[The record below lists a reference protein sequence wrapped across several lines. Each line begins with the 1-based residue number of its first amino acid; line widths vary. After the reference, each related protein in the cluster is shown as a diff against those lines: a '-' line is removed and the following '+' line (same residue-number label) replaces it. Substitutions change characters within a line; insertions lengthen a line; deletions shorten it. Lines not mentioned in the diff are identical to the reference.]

1 MVGWELYMEIRILR
15 AQGHSLRAIA
25 RETGL
30 AVNTVRKYLERPDPP
45 RYGPRRQRPGKR
57 DPFRAYLMERIQ
69 AALPDRLSA
78 TVLHREVKALGYT
91 GQVRWLRQMIAELRP
106 KSPPEPLIRFETPP
120 GKQLQADWAVFR
132 RGRDPLVGFVATLGY
147 SRAGYVQFADNAR
160 LETLLM
166 MLEASFRYFHGV
178 THEVLFDNMKTV
190 VLTRDHYGPGQHR
203 FQPGLWDMARHYGF
217 TPRLCRPYRAK
228 TKGKVERFIRYVRSS
243 FYVPLASA
251 LRPAGLVV
259 DVATANVEARRW
271 LTEVANARV
280 HGTTGTVPAER
291 LIAERA
297 ALLPLP
303 RPYQPVIRAIGKL
316 PPHRYPV
323 VPPQHDL
330 RRYDQLLGA
339 RP

>member
-120 GKQLQADWAVFR
+120 GKQGV
-132 RGRDPLVGFVATLGY
+132 VATFDGK
-147 SRAGYVQFADNAR
+147 SRFPVDNSHSFTAFCKPCAD
-160 LETLLM
+160 
-166 MLEASFRYFHGV
+166 G
-178 THEVLFDNMKTV
+178 
-190 VLTRDHYGPGQHR
+190 TR
-203 FQPGLWDMARHYGF
+203 
-217 TPRLCRPYRAK
+217 
-228 TKGKVERFIRYVRSS
+228 RS
-243 FYVPLASA
+243 
-251 LRPAGLVV
+251 
-259 DVATANVEARRW
+259 T
-271 LTEVANARV
+271 
-280 HGTTGTVPAER
+280 
-291 LIAERA
+291 
-297 ALLPLP
+297 
-303 RPYQPVIRAIGKL
+303 
-316 PPHRYPV
+316 
-323 VPPQHDL
+323 
-330 RRYDQLLGA
+330 
-339 RP
+339 